1 LDTQRGDTY
10 VVSLLFCAASQERL
24 ESLMAAV
31 QVVID
36 RHDILRTAVL
46 WEQLPQPVQVVYRR
60 AMLPVEA
67 IILEGDGDPI
77 EQLRERMRP
86 QRQRLDLRQAPLL
99 RLQVVADPHSEQR
112 YALLQLHH
120 ITADHETLEAI
131 EAEVVAHFEGQE
143 SPVQEVAPY
152 RNHVAQA
159 LAYARTQDAEEF
171 FRGKLGDVEEPT
183 APFGLLDVHGDASQI
198 EESHQELVPQI
209 AQRVRAQ
216 ARRLGVSA
224 ATLFHAAWALVL
236 ARTSA
241 RDDVVFGTVL
251 LGRLQGSAGAQRIMG
266 MFINTL
272 PLRLPLEQMTAQGL
286 VERTQRELVELLGHE
301 QSSLA
306 VAQRCSGVSG
316 STPLFST
323 LLNYRHSAPAKL
335 NPESRGS
342 DASGIQVLA
351 EQERSNYPITVSVD
365 DLGDGFALTALTDR
379 RIDPQRITGYLHTA
393 VLSLVEALEEAP
405 QTPALSLPILPE
417 AERRQVLEE
426 FNAPAVPYPQD
437 RLIHELFESQVER
450 TPGAVAVRYEDQSL
464 TYTELNRKAN
474 QLAHY
479 LRARQI
485 GPDQL
490 VGICVERSLE
500 MVVGLLGIL
509 KAGGAYV
516 PLDPGYPSERLQY
529 MLSDAA
535 PRVLLT
541 QGRLRERLPLNE
553 AEVIAL
559 DEQWGE
565 IAQQP
570 VNNLDS
576 GTLGLGA
583 YHLAYV
589 IYTSG
594 STGQPKGVMVEH
606 AGLLNYLH
614 WALRTYAPEEGEGS
628 PVSSP
633 LAFDA
638 TVTSLYS
645 PLLSGRAVM
654 LIRSG
659 QELESLEYLL
669 QQPRHWSLVKIS
681 PAHLQV
687 LGQRLQAVKAPCSV
701 GAFVIGG
708 EALAPA
714 TVELWRSL
722 WPQTRLINEYGP
734 TETVVGCCVYEVPRD
749 WMTARAVPIGRPI
762 ANTQMY
768 ILDRDLRPVPLGVMG
783 EIYIGGAGVA
793 RGYLNR
799 PELTAER
806 FIKDP
811 FSSDPQGRMYKTG
824 DLGRWRADGNIEY
837 LGRNDHQVKIRGFR
851 IELGEIETQLLRHEQ
866 IQEAVVIAREDVS
879 GEKRLVAYVVA
890 GEAAGTS
897 EAVSVERLREY
908 LKSVLPDYMV
918 PSAFVLLESLPLTA
932 NGKLDRKAL
941 PAPAG
946 ESFGQRGYEAPQGEL
961 ESTLAQ
967 LWQELLR
974 LERVGRHDNFFE
986 LGGHSLLAVESV
998 HRLRH
1003 LGINVHLEQLFKSPT
1018 VASLTEWILSGSNDR
1033 LLNKSPVV
1041 LRDGAPRRPLFL
1053 VHEVTGHVFP
1063 FFLLAREIEADVP
1076 IYGLPLIE
1084 QPIPECIEQLASV
1097 HVTAIRN
1104 VQPRGP
1110 YRLAG
1115 HSFGGVLAYEI
1126 AAQLIDADET
1136 VEFLGLIDSYRPMPH
1151 ADDVSTQSIDLELS
1165 VLRLY
1170 VEYLFPKMDDSQ
1182 RQTLLAMDSPTHL
1195 LDYCKESGL
1204 LPRALNLMH
1213 VEEWARTYN
1222 ILHTAVK
1229 KYVAVPL
1236 SVPTYL
1242 FVPDD
1247 DRNDRGWR
1255 AVLDGNLRI
1264 EKVGGT
1270 HISMIQQPHVRTL
1283 GQAMSRDLEVAES
1296 SRREESQIQDSIC
1309 RNTFRSGD
1317 ADHRRKLT

>member
-1 LDTQRGDTY
+1 VCDNG
-10 VVSLLFCAASQERL
+10 SLEILSGEMMGFMEER
-24 ESLMAAV
+24 EQSLPA
-31 QVVID
+31 
-36 RHDILRTAVL
+36 
-46 WEQLPQPVQVVYRR
+46 PV
-60 AMLPVEA
+60 A
-67 IILEGDGDPI
+67 
-77 EQLRERMRP
+77 
-86 QRQRLDLRQAPLL
+86 
-99 RLQVVADPHSEQR
+99 
-112 YALLQLHH
+112 
-120 ITADHETLEAI
+120 
-131 EAEVVAHFEGQE
+131 F
-143 SPVQEVAPY
+143 
-152 RNHVAQA
+152 RNHVAQT
-159 LAYARTQDAEEF
+159 LGQGRNEETEDF

-183 APFGLLDVHGDASQI
+183 APFGLLDVHGDGSQA
-198 EESHQELVPQI
+198 ESVYQPLPDTL
-209 AQRVRAQ
+209 ARRVRLQ
-216 ARRLGVSA
+216 ARRLGVSV
-224 ATLFHAAWALVL
+224 ATVFHAAWGLVL
-236 ARTSA
+236 AHTSG
-241 RDDVVFGTVL
+241 REDVVFGSVL
-251 LGRLQGSAGAQRIMG
+251 LGRLQSSAGAQRILG

-272 PLRLPLEQMTAQGL
+272 PLRLRLQQVSAREL
-286 VERTQRELVELLGHE
+286 VEQTQRELIELLVHE
-301 QSSLA
+301 QASLA
-306 VAQRCSGVSG
+306 VAQRCSGIAG
-316 STPLFST
+316 SSPLFSA
-323 LLNYRHSAPAKL
+323 LLNYRHGTVGVQERWTEASGVHVVG
-335 NPESRGS
+335 SRG
-342 DASGIQVLA
+342 AT
-351 EQERSNYPITVSVD
+351 NYPVVLNVD
-365 DLGDGFALTALTDR
+365 DAHEGFKLEMQTDR
-379 RIDPQRITGYLHTA
+379 RIDPQRMLGFVCTA
-393 VLSLVEALEEAP
+393 LQSLVEALEEAP